1 MRLECND
8 LEGSAMSKQKL
19 AKAESSCRLKAGA
32 FSGGCLMVKLVL
44 LGWKETAGLS
54 GILTLCLP
62 LGSGD
67 WPVFAEGSVSPFYN

>member
-1 MRLECND
+1 
-8 LEGSAMSKQKL
+8 MSKQKL

-54 GILTLCLP
+54 GILTLCATGVRGLAS
-62 LGSGD
+62 LCRGLC
-67 WPVFAEGSVSPFYN
+67 VTFL